1 MSGCKPIANAVHLK
15 ATFNFPIPKSYTKKR
30 RLDCLGGKE
39 HPTKK
44 PDIDNVI
51 KGILD
56 PLNGV
61 VFDDDVQVV
70 SMEIIKKYVDGD
82 GSIQVEIK
90 ELQ

>member
-1 MSGCKPIANAVHLK
+1 MWERTSN
-15 ATFNFPIPKSYTKKR
+15 
-30 RLDCLGGKE
+30 
-39 HPTKK
+39 KK

-82 GSIQVEIK
+82 ESIQVEIK